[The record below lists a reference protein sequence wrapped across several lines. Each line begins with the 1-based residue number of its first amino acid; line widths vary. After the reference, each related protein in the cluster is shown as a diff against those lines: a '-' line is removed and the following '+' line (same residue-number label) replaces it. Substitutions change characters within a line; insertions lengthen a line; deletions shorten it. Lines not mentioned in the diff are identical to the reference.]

1 MIIGFINLLSY
12 VNLVSSV
19 KGLAMAIEAPAKT
32 KAMMT
37 LIPVDIRRQALG
49 TLRMEGVTM
58 QAFLTEVLRL
68 VAARDPRVTSIV
80 DELHAESS

>member
-1 MIIGFINLLSY
+1 
-12 VNLVSSV
+12 
-19 KGLAMAIEAPAKT
+19 MATETASKT

-58 QAFLTEVLRL
+58 QAFLTHVLRL
-68 VAARDPRVTSIV
+68 VGERDPRVAALV
-80 DELHAESS
+80 AELRDDVSSDA